1 MLADVQQLTL
11 DRHYG
16 KNIDAESILRK
27 GWTKVLT
34 IHDLSKLS
42 AGAVSASAT
51 SLYEVWNADY
61 DELGLNVKAKDRI
74 LAALEQVRRDTH
86 EVLRGLD

>member
-1 MLADVQQLTL
+1 VTRKLTFKEQVQRNT
-11 DRHYG
+11 
-16 KNIDAESILRK
+16 

-34 IHDLSKLS
+34 IRDISKLS
-42 AGAVSASAT
+42 IGAVPASAT

-61 DELGLNVKAKDRI
+61 DELESSVKAKDRI

-86 EVLRGLD
+86 DVLQSLD